1 MTKNEV
7 FELFLQKSAIS
18 VTRLKNGTVCFKD
31 GTGHTL
37 ATANILKKFYEISPY
52 LPEQVQVDI
61 NDVETWLSSHAPAE
75 KDKAERIPPREFVA
89 KWITEHSSVWKV
101 SPTGKRIT
109 FLGHDMCVDRDVS
122 SLTTEMLVDIYTQQL
137 PYRDGEINKTV
148 ESYFTHLYSKGL
160 HDMFEVIKYNPK
172 HASAAD
178 RWLQKLYDF
187 FKPEEPFEI
196 FSVLFKHW
204 AWQVKRKMKG
214 LEVVHHIWLN
224 FCGAGGIGKTT
235 ALKKLC
241 SPLEDV
247 TSTTTIAKVF
257 EDTKE
262 MRRLTE
268 NYVLIFDE
276 LAINVEG
283 EFTEGKLPPDKN
295 NTLKSMLTGELLDAR
310 LYNTQDIAKKR
321 ITFSCISS
329 ANTHLYDVIYDAE
342 TMRRFFE
349 FKCTATP
356 VKDYSD
362 INVVLNNSK
371 YFWQGIDENLE
382 RGYFDPS
389 SELGQQITAIQNS
402 YYPTKSSVYEWI
414 TDTKAKAGSG
424 GAARAYKAYKQFC
437 LNCGFKSKAM
447 PNFISDIKHALPD
460 SVSGNSVLID
470 FNLTQLCMKDS
481 GEFEPP
487 VEAQGLPA
495 APINLNVKMPTV
507 GDFV

>member
-1 MTKNEV
+1 MNDQQFAE
-7 FELFLQKSAIS
+7 FLQKTAFR
-18 VTRLKNGTVCFKD
+18 VARMKNGNPTYQDLASRPRTVKNVYDKYMEFQNV
-31 GTGHTL
+31 L
-37 ATANILKKFYEISPY
+37 PNWEYISEQEMMEY
-52 LPEQVQVDI
+52 LIRNAPPEK
-61 NDVETWLSSHAPAE
+61 NKE
-75 KDKAERIPPREFVA
+75 ERMPPREFVA
-89 KWITEHSSVWKV
+89 KWISDHSSIWKV

-109 FLGHDMCVDRDVS
+109 FLGHDMCVDRDIS

-160 HDMFEVIKYNPK
+160 HDMFEVIKFNPK
-172 HASAAD
+172 HAQAAD
-178 RWLQKLYDF
+178 RWLRKLYDY

-196 FSVLFKHW
+196 FSSLFKHW
-204 AWQVKRKMKG
+204 AWQVKRKLKG
-214 LEVVHHIWLN
+214 LPVVHHIWLN

-247 TSTTTIAKVF
+247 TSTTTVAKVF

-283 EFTEGKLPPDKN
+283 EFQEGKLTVDKN

-329 ANTHLYDVIYDAE
+329 ANTHLYDVIYDPD

-356 VKDYSD
+356 VKDYSE
-362 INVVLNNSK
+362 INKVLNNSM
-371 YFWQGIDENLE
+371 YFWQGIDENME

-389 SELGQQITAIQNS
+389 NEIGQQVTAIQNS

-414 TDTKAKAGSG
+414 SDTKAKAGSG
-424 GAARAYKAYKQFC
+424 SAARAYKAYRQFC

-447 PNFISDIKHALPD
+447 PNFISDIKHAIPD
-460 SVSGNSVLID
+460 SVRGSSVMLD

-481 GEFEPP
+481 GDDIPQEYDVMKPVEPP
-487 VEAQGLPA
+487 TLD
-495 APINLNVKMPTV
+495 KPTC
-507 GDFV
+507 GEFV